1 MNITAEAI
9 AVKILIFQLHKTTHA
24 TITDFSSCSNLNLL
38 EYEFNMN
45 NRLTPRKVIAISFY
59 DLISF
64 NLLCN
69 WYHGN
74 ICHEE
79 MIDSESASPVVV
91 LLTFFLSLKHMI
103 IIQCWWQVR
112 MLVTSQ
118 DVGDKSDLLRCWWQ
132 NVDDRF
138 VMLKT

>member
-38 EYEFNMN
+38 EYEFKLN

-69 WYHGN
+69 
-74 ICHEE
+74 
-79 MIDSESASPVVV
+79 
-91 LLTFFLSLKHMI
+91 
-103 IIQCWWQVR
+103 
-112 MLVTSQ
+112 
-118 DVGDKSDLLRCWWQ
+118 
-132 NVDDRF
+132 
-138 VMLKT
+138 